1 MANDVIING
10 ETYSGMDA
18 VNLMKTDGTTET
30 YYPDAVR
37 YVPQNLT
44 DEQKAQARANIGIED
59 ADKVLVVSGD
69 GETASHSSTEIKA
82 AREAGKAVFL
92 SRSSAVYPVTGFND
106 YDNVAVFDD
115 YLFIPDRGYFL
126 KTRHSI
132 GADAKITV
140 TQESTKVTDFVDSE
154 SDVLV
159 VTVENNVASHSSSEI
174 ISAVNAGKAV
184 FLSNDSV
191 LYPIAGITADS
202 PVFDFYVV
210 IPNLGLLNHTRY
222 SIGADKKITVTT
234 DSTYVSRLVDSAIEE
249 LKENGE
255 LGSDSVLIVT
265 ATDTVASHSST
276 EIIAAVDAGKGV
288 FFSKDSVVYPLAG
301 ITNGIPNFDVYV
313 VSPKLGYL
321 NHTRYSVDAD
331 KKITITTDS
340 AFISNLVDAAIE
352 ELKANGELGVSNYED
367 LTNKPVSP
375 AAVSSVAHQYAISNS
390 KEEIHD
396 VTTWATG
403 VSSLTQRQRA
413 CVYGNGYYVVCG
425 TSGEMVYSLDSVTWT
440 TVTRFT
446 AGVITGLAYGKGL
459 FVAIDSNGVIWI
471 AKEEPIEWEQVNIT
485 WEQLESGATQIL
497 EGICYA
503 NNRFIIVGD
512 YGLVAFS
519 DDGRAWK
526 ETRTAYDF
534 KAVAFGNGKY
544 VAAGNNGSVA
554 VSYDGENWTDYS
566 DASITGSYRAA
577 AFGGNRFVIGCQ
589 GGIIRY
595 SYDGRTWITATTD
608 STSSVNYIR
617 GIVYAEGKFY
627 AVMYVST
634 GKGEIWV
641 SDDAET
647 WTVQY
652 VATGRLWCCAY
663 GEDVVIAS
671 GDNGAIYTL
680 NFGIE
685 WLTKQP
691 DLGSNQ
697 HLWERIV
704 FTLSD
709 GGTVIGDSV
718 CIKSAP
724 NTENWVFT
732 LADGSTVTKAV
743 NVG

>member
-59 ADKVLVVSGD
+59 AD
-69 GETASHSSTEIKA
+69 
-82 AREAGKAVFL
+82 
-92 SRSSAVYPVTGFND
+92 N
-106 YDNVAVFDD
+106 
-115 YLFIPDRGYFL
+115 
-126 KTRHSI
+126 
-132 GADAKITV
+132 
-140 TQESTKVTDFVDSE
+140 
-154 SDVLV
+154 VLV
-159 VTVENNVASHSSSEI
+159 VTSENNVASHSSTEI
-174 ISAVNAGKAV
+174 IAAVDVGKAV
-184 FLSNDSV
+184 FLFVGSV
-191 LYPIAGITADS
+191 VYSLAGINADV
-202 PVFDFYVV
+202 PVFDSYVV

-367 LTNKPVSP
+367 LTNKPVIP
-375 AAVSSVAHQYAISNS
+375 SSVTAVEHQYAVANS
-390 KEEIHD
+390 KEQISD
-396 VTTWATG
+396 VVTWNVHASAQTKLSKR
-403 VSSLTQRQRA
+403 VRA
-413 CVYGNGYYVVCG
+413 CIFANGYYVACG
-425 TSGEMVYSLDSVTWT
+425 TNAELGYSTDGETWT
-440 TVTRFT
+440 VVAPFISTSLTLT
-446 AGVITGLAYGKGL
+446 NITYGKGKFVVLDQNGNL
-459 FVAIDSNGVIWI
+459 FAAEGTPDTWTKICDESYWPGGVGSLI
-471 AKEEPIEWEQVNIT
+471 
-485 WEQLESGATQIL
+485 
-497 EGICYA
+497 YA
-503 NNRFIIVGD
+503 NNQFVAAGD
-512 YGLVAFS
+512 YFAAFS
-519 DDGRAWK
+519 EDCISWTIVEAPS
-526 ETRTAYDF
+526 TYNQI
-534 KAVAFGNGKY
+534 AFGNGRY
-544 VAAGNNGSVA
+544 VAVGGGGAVS
-554 VSYDGENWTDYS
+554 VSYDGKTWTDCS
-566 DASITGSYRAA
+566 NPDVTGDLRAVTYA
-577 AFGGNRFVIGCQ
+577 QGHWFI
-589 GGIIRY
+589 GGINGTIMYTDDFVNWGIATSNSEGVRY
-595 SYDGRTWITATTD
+595 VRA
-608 STSSVNYIR
+608 
-617 GIVYAEGKFY
+617 IVYMENKFY
-627 AVMYVST
+627 AACYNSSPAR
-634 GKGEIWV
+634 GEIWV
-641 SDDAET
+641 SNDGMT
-647 WTVQY
+647 WTVQHQQSSMLWCMS
-652 VATGRLWCCAY
+652 AKDGRLITA
-663 GEDVVIAS
+663 GDS
-671 GDNGAIYTL
+671 GCVCILDL
-680 NFGIE
+680 GIE
-685 WLTKQP
+685 WLRKQP
-691 DLGSNQ
+691 ELASGQ

-704 FTLSD
+704 FILSD
-709 GGTVIGDSV
+709 GGETVSDGI

-732 LADGSTVTKAV
+732 LEDGSTVTKAV